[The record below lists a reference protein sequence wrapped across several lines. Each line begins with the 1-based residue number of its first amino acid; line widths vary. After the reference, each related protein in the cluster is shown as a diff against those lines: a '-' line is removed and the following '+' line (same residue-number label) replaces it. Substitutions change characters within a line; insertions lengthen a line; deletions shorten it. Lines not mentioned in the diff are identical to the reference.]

1 MKRGLIFCTCDITS
15 PVVSINL
22 FEKNVRVYIIDDIEL
37 TGMEPVCPFCSFM
50 VYQPNVKNKSNISGR
65 LFSSYG

>member
-1 MKRGLIFCTCDITS
+1 MERGLIFCTCNITS

-22 FEKNVRVYIIDDIEL
+22 FQKNTRVYIIDDIEL

-50 VYQPNVKNKSNISGR
+50 V
-65 LFSSYG
+65 